1 MNVEIENAKQQNIL
15 KTAHNLFWKHGIRR
29 VSVEEICREA
39 GVSKM
44 TFYKFYPNKIE
55 LAKSILENLINAS
68 IVKFKTIVE
77 SNIAFSEK
85 MKEIFLI
92 KIEGT
97 NNMSIEF
104 INDIYS
110 NPGIGLKEYMD
121 EQYQKSMKIT
131 VDFYTRAKE
140 NGFIRSDV
148 KIDFIIALSNQI
160 LEMMKN
166 KELISQYNS
175 PQDFIIESMN
185 VLFYGITT
193 GNE

>member
-1 MNVEIENAKQQNIL
+1 MNGEIENAKQQDIL
-15 KTAHNLFWKHGIRR
+15 QTAHNLFWKHGIKR

-39 GVSKM
+39 CVSKM
-44 TFYKFYPNKIE
+44 TFYKFCPNKIE
-55 LAKSILENLINAS
+55 LAKSILGNLINAS

-85 MKEIFLI
+85 LKDIFLI

-110 NPGIGLKEYMD
+110 NPDIGLKEYMD
-121 EQYQKSMKIT
+121 EQYQKSMEIT
-131 VDFYTRAKE
+131 VDFYMRAKE
-140 NGFIRSDV
+140 NGFIRTDV
-148 KIDFIIALSNQI
+148 KIDFILAMSNQI

-166 KELISQYNS
+166 KELIAQYNG
-175 PQDFIIESMN
+175 PQDFIIEAMN
-185 VLFYGITT
+185 VMFYGITT

>member
-1 MNVEIENAKQQNIL
+1 MNGEIENTKQQDIL
-15 KTAHNLFWKHGIRR
+15 KTAHKLFWKHGIRR

-68 IVKFKTIVE
+68 IEKFRIIIE
-77 SNIAFSEK
+77 SDIAFSEK
-85 MKEIFLI
+85 MKEIFLM

-110 NPGIGLKEYMD
+110 NPGIGLKEYLD
-121 EQYQKSMKIT
+121 EQYQKSIAIT
-131 VDFYTRAKE
+131 VDFYKRAKE
-140 NGFIRSDV
+140 NGFIRADV
-148 KIDFIIALSNQI
+148 KINFILALSNQI
-160 LEMMKN
+160 MEMMKN
-166 KELISQYNS
+166 KELIAQYNN